1 MSFPTHLARALAP
14 VAIVALAVPAEAQQS
29 DIAKVEAHLSAVQSM
44 TANFTQTDSRNRVA
58 RGTLQLKRPGR
69 IRFQY
74 DGNDLVLVVAG
85 HVLLDAAASSALR
98 KASAGPV
105 RNGEGRLVGVVC
117 VATRE
122 TDPIEV
128 RDHVVMNGVPAENIV
143 FIGPD
148 DLSRPE
154 MIERTA
160 RVVESFGRVA

>member
-1 MSFPTHLARALAP
+1 MSSVVVVHDEPVRAAKLHE
-14 VAIVALAVPAEAQQS
+14 AL
-29 DIAKVEAHLSAVQSM
+29 
-44 TANFTQTDSRNRVA
+44 RNQNVVHVA
-58 RGTLQLKRPGR
+58 RDVEEMIEELGT
-69 IRFQY
+69 
-74 DGNDLVLVVAG
+74 AT
-85 HVLLDAAASSALR
+85 
-98 KASAGPV
+98 
-105 RNGEGRLVGVVC
+105 RLACIVC

-128 RDHVVMNGVPAENIV
+128 RDHAVMNGTPAEHIV

>member
-1 MSFPTHLARALAP
+1 MSSVVVVHDEPVRAAKLHE
-14 VAIVALAVPAEAQQS
+14 AL
-29 DIAKVEAHLSAVQSM
+29 
-44 TANFTQTDSRNRVA
+44 RNQNVVHVA
-58 RGTLQLKRPGR
+58 RDVEEMIEELGT
-69 IRFQY
+69 
-74 DGNDLVLVVAG
+74 
-85 HVLLDAAASSALR
+85 AS
-98 KASAGPV
+98 
-105 RNGEGRLVGVVC
+105 RLACVVC